1 MDDARLAEWMEG
13 YIRAWNSND
22 PDHIGSLFA
31 DDSRYYTAPFRP
43 PWMGREGI
51 VQGWLESKDEPGQTD
66 FTWEPLVVTDE
77 LAVVVGVTHLSRNRK
92 RAGDPLQQ
100 PVGPAVRRRG
110 ALLGVHR
117 VVDAAP
123 LRVPPGRR

>member
-1 MDDARLAEWMEG
+1 MDDARLAEWMKG

-77 LAVVVGVTHLSRNRK
+77 LAVGVGVTTYHATANEPETRYSNLW
-92 RAGDPLQQ
+92 
-100 PVGPAVRRRG
+100 V
-110 ALLGVHR
+110 
-117 VVDAAP
+117 
-123 LRVPPGRR
+123 LRFDGEGRCSEFTEWWMQHP

>member
-1 MDDARLAEWMEG
+1 MDDARLAEWMKG

-77 LAVVVGVTHLSRNRK
+77 LAVVVGVTTYHATANEPETRYSNLW
-92 RAGDPLQQ
+92 
-100 PVGPAVRRRG
+100 V
-110 ALLGVHR
+110 
-117 VVDAAP
+117 
-123 LRVPPGRR
+123 LRFDGEGRCSEFTEWWMQHP